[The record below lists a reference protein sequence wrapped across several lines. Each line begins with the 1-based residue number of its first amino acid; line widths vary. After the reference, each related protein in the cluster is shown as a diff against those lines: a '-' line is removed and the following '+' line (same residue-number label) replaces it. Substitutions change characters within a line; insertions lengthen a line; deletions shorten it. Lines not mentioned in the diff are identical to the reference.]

1 MFGAVLAVVAGC
13 ETQPLV
19 TQIGA
24 GSYGSAGSSSTP
36 LSGEPAFAAEVARSR
51 LGAPLETV
59 SGNWTLRGVNTGSS
73 QGCQYV
79 SVENLNLHRTTH
91 YSVCGGEVRERAEVA
106 PTYPPG
112 GDAERVRRSVIDSA
126 WRYGQAEQQWG
137 VYRISAARVGPPHAD
152 GCAVISTTI
161 TYDGMLVRNT
171 EERVCH

>member
-1 MFGAVLAVVAGC
+1 MLGVVLVMVTGC
-13 ETQPLV
+13 EAQPLI
-19 TQIGA
+19 TQIGGGA
-24 GSYGSAGSSSTP
+24 YSSENSTGAN
-36 LSGEPAFAAEVARSR
+36 LSGEAAFAAEVARSR

-59 SGNWTLRGVNTGSS
+59 SGNWTLRGVNTGSN

-79 SVENLNLHRTTH
+79 SVENLNLHRITH
-91 YSVCGGEVRERAEVA
+91 YSVCGGEVRERSEVA

-137 VYRISAARVGPPHAD
+137 VYRINAARVGPPRTD
-152 GCAVISTTI
+152 GCARVSTTI

-171 EERVCH
+171 EEQVCH